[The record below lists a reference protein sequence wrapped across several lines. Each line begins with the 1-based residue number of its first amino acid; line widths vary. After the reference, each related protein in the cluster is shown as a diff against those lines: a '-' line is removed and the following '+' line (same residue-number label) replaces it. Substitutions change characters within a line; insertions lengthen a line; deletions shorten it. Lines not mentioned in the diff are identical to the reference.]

1 MCFLAHC
8 FMLFSKNIVTLQPE
22 SQHFRADRSEPID
35 NDAVSGLTDI
45 RFCCMILSFN
55 YKKQYD

>member
-8 FMLFSKNIVTLQPE
+8 FMLFSKNIVTLQPV
-22 SQHFRADRSEPID
+22 RADRSEPID

-45 RFCCMILSFN
+45 RFCCMIIII
-55 YKKQYD
+55 

>member
-22 SQHFRADRSEPID
+22 SLHFRADRNEPID

-45 RFCCMILSFN
+45 RFCCMIIIIKLQ
-55 YKKQYD
+55 KTI

>member
-45 RFCCMILSFN
+45 RFCSMIIII
-55 YKKQYD
+55 

>member
-8 FMLFSKNIVTLQPE
+8 FMLFSKKIVTLQPE
-22 SQHFRADRSEPID
+22 SLHFRADRSEPID

-45 RFCCMILSFN
+45 RFCCMIIII
-55 YKKQYD
+55 